1 MSNKTDS
8 NTQSQKA
15 KPGMLTYYLRHFGII
30 RKLKA
35 QRDAKFT
42 KILRWTNEYN
52 IYHQHLSELV
62 ALGEYDDVEVNLYT
76 VGGCTLIEP
85 RQGAR
90 VTERQSHSGGRL
102 LIGTKIGPI
111 IVGKSGASK
120 GNSTSIT
127 NAPRDEL
134 TQVDSGQVTVSTR
147 GISFVGQMFSR
158 DAEFANLS
166 AWKGE
171 EDRITI
177 AESNSQTV
185 WIVDFASEGD
195 MWMAGV
201 LIDAA
206 EKLSDRRLD
215 TSKQETIEKLQAVL
229 ASSLE
234 IQESELVEAIN
245 QSYADLETTNTQLR
259 EFHQKYPGKV
269 ADPGPEL
276 RFGESTN

>member
-1 MSNKTDS
+1 MSNETDLT
-8 NTQSQKA
+8 TQRQEA
-15 KPGMLTYYLRHFGII
+15 KRGMFTYYLRHAGLV

-35 QRDAKFT
+35 QRDTKFAT
-42 KILRWTNEYN
+42 ITRWTNEYN
-52 IYHQHLSELV
+52 TYHKHLSELV
-62 ALGEYDDVEVNLYT
+62 ALGEYGDVEVNLYT
-76 VGGCTLIEP
+76 VGGCTLVEP

-120 GNSTSIT
+120 GHSTSIT
-127 NAPRDEL
+127 NAPKDEL
-134 TQVDSGQVTVSTR
+134 TQVDTGQVTVSTR

-158 DAEFANLS
+158 DVDFANLS

-177 AESNSQTV
+177 AESNRQTV

-215 TSKQETIEKLQAVL
+215 TSKQETAEKLQAVL

-234 IQESELVEAIN
+234 IQESELVEAIK
-245 QSYADLETTNTQLR
+245 QAYADLEITNAQLR

-276 RFGESTN
+276 RFGAPTN